1 MHILALFGRI
11 VILLYCVGLGV
22 GVLYIA
28 WKSSDPNGLATVLS
42 PTAQT
47 SMIFVL
53 ELSGAFLVFV
63 VGVYLGYL
71 GVFWDRLEKKI
82 NISLKTSSLPAAS
95 SGPNVSVGPGMSQMM
110 ITALGG
116 MRSTAMPSAALASL
130 SLTSQPLTLQSF
142 TSREDPR
149 IQELME
155 HRRPMEEV
163 MRMRR
168 TIALER
174 MKLRSLQ
181 RRR

>member
-1 MHILALFGRI
+1 MRFLALFGSI

-22 GVLYIA
+22 GVMYIA
-28 WKSSDPNGLATVLS
+28 WKSSDPNGLASILS

-47 SMIFVL
+47 SMIFAL

-82 NISLKTSSLPAAS
+82 NISLKTSSLSATS
-95 SGPNVSVGPGMSQMM
+95 SGPNVSAGPGMSQMM

-116 MRSTAMPSAALASL
+116 MRSTGIPSAALASL

-174 MKLRSLQ
+174 MKRRSLQ
-181 RRR
+181 RPR